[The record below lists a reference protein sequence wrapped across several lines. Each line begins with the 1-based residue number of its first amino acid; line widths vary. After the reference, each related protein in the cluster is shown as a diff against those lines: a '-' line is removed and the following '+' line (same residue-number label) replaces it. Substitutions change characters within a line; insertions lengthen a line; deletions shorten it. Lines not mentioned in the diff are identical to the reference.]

1 MRRLIPSVS
10 ALGITL
16 LALTACGGGGEDPAG
31 GSSSAAESAPE
42 QSESSSQP
50 VDTGQSLDSVDE
62 LKNAVTDAGLTCDG
76 GEAIEGDGYK
86 ESMSCGD
93 NVWLVVF
100 DDDGQQ
106 SEKVSQYEEDGSNYL
121 EGENWVVV
129 APQDALDKISS

>member
-1 MRRLIPSVS
+1 MCIRDR
-10 ALGITL
+10 
-16 LALTACGGGGEDPAG
+16 
-31 GSSSAAESAPE
+31 SSSAAESAPE

-50 VDTGQSLDSVDE
+50 VDTGQSFDSVDE